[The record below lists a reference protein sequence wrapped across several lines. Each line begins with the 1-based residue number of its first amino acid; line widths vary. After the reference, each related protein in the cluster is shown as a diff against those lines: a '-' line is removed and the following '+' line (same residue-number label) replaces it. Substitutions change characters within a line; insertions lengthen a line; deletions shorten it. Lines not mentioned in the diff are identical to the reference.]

1 MRTVSREEMVA
12 QLAFRRQMLRRNCL
26 KYIDKKYWEI
36 AEAFYHELVGVE
48 EFSEAIGLMDDNRA
62 EREKLREY
70 MLSCKYRTTKKEET
84 PCRKWL

>member
-48 EFSEAIGLMDDNRA
+48 EFAEAIGLMDDNSA
-62 EREKLREY
+62 EREELREY

-84 PCRKWL
+84 PCREST

>member
-48 EFSEAIGLMDDNRA
+48 EFAEAIGLMVDNRA
-62 EREKLREY
+62 EREELREY

-84 PCRKWL
+84 PCREST

>member
-1 MRTVSREEMVA
+1 MRPVSMEEMVA
-12 QLAFRRQMLRRNCL
+12 KLDVWRQMLRKICL

-48 EFSEAIGLMDDNRA
+48 EFAEAIGLMDDNRA

-84 PCRKWL
+84 PCREST

>member
-48 EFSEAIGLMDDNRA
+48 EFAEAIGLMVDNRA
-62 EREKLREY
+62 EREELREY
-70 MLSCKYRTTKKEET
+70 ILSCKYRTTKKEET
-84 PCRKWL
+84 PCREST

>member
-1 MRTVSREEMVA
+1 MEEMVA
-12 QLAFRRQMLRRNCL
+12 KLDVWRQMLRKNCL

-48 EFSEAIGLMDDNRA
+48 EFAEAIGLMDDNRA

-70 MLSCKYRTTKKEET
+70 MLSRKYRTTKKEKT
-84 PCRKWL
+84 PCREST

>member
-36 AEAFYHELVGVE
+36 AEDFYHELVGVE
-48 EFSEAIGLMDDNRA
+48 EFAEAIGLMDDNRA

-70 MLSCKYRTTKKEET
+70 MLSCKYLTTKKEET
-84 PCRKWL
+84 PCREST

>member
-48 EFSEAIGLMDDNRA
+48 EFAEAIGLMVDNRA
-62 EREKLREY
+62 EREELREY
-70 MLSCKYRTTKKEET
+70 ILSCKYRTTKKEEA
-84 PCRKWL
+84 PCRENT

>member
-1 MRTVSREEMVA
+1 MRTVSMEEMVA
-12 QLAFRRQMLRRNCL
+12 KLDVWRQMLRRNCL

-48 EFSEAIGLMDDNRA
+48 EFAEAIGLMDDNRA

-70 MLSCKYRTTKKEET
+70 MLSCKYHTTKKEET
-84 PCRKWL
+84 PCREST

>member
-48 EFSEAIGLMDDNRA
+48 EFAEAIGLMVDNRA
-62 EREKLREY
+62 EREELREY

-84 PCRKWL
+84 PCRENT

>member
-1 MRTVSREEMVA
+1 MRTVSMEEMVA

-36 AEAFYHELVGVE
+36 AEAFYHELFGVE
-48 EFSEAIGLMDDNRA
+48 EFAEAIGLMDDNRA

-70 MLSCKYRTTKKEET
+70 ILSCKYRTTKKEEA
-84 PCRKWL
+84 PCRENT

>member
-1 MRTVSREEMVA
+1 MRPVSMEDMIA

-48 EFSEAIGLMDDNRA
+48 EFAEAIDLMDDNRA

-84 PCRKWL
+84 PCREST